1 MKTALIVIALLA
13 SQSSFADDMKRSG
26 YMKILE
32 AQRDNARSRNVV
44 CLPNCPGPPEITE
57 GKGTTIRFEC
67 GGEMRSEWFE
77 GRIQAKYYVLVK
89 DCVAERN
96 EKGKPTIFRPTAYE
110 P

>member
-1 MKTALIVIALLA
+1 MKTALIAIALLA
-13 SQSSFADDMKRSG
+13 SQASFAADMKRSG

-32 AQRDNARSRNVV
+32 AERDAARSRNVV
-44 CLPNCPGPPEITE
+44 CQPNCPGPPEITE

-67 GGEMRSEWFE
+67 GGEMHSEWFE
-77 GRIQAKYYVLVK
+77 GRVQAKFYVLVK

-96 EKGKPTIFRPTAYE
+96 ENSKPTIFRPTAYE